1 VTDVMPR
8 KLPYLH
14 REKTRHG
21 TITWYVRIGH
31 GPRVRL
37 RAAPNSPEFM
47 EQYRAAINGDV
58 PSPASVKPSGDP
70 RTLAWLVDQWRKSS
84 DWGSKANATRR
95 QRENLLHHVLEK
107 SGRVP
112 FRAVR
117 KEHIVEGRERRQAT
131 PFAANNFIKTMRAL
145 FRWAVEA
152 KFLDEDPTEG
162 VTFIKTKTDGFLA
175 WTVDDVERFRAR
187 WPLGT
192 RERLALEVLLNTGLR
207 RGDAVRLG
215 RQHVRDGVATLRA
228 EKTGVELFIPILPAL
243 AEALKHGPKGDLTFI
258 CGANGRPMVKESFG
272 TWFKNAC
279 KAAKVAGSSHGLR
292 KLAATMV
299 ADRGGSEHEL
309 QALFGWQTGDQ
320 SAVYTRNANKR
331 RLAIK
336 AAMRL
341 ASGS

>member
-1 VTDVMPR
+1 MPDMPR
-8 KLPYLH
+8 KLPHLH

-21 TITWYVRIGH
+21 TTVWYVRIGH
-31 GPRVRL
+31 GPRIRIK
-37 RAAPNSPEFM
+37 AAPGGQEFLDA
-47 EQYRAAINGDV
+47 YRAAIAGAPVVAAQAAPED
-58 PSPASVKPSGDP
+58 DP
-70 RTLAWLVDQWRKSS
+70 RSLAWLVAQWRKSS
-84 DWGSKANATRR
+84 DWGGKAPATRK
-95 QRENLLHHVLEK
+95 QRENLLLHVLEK
-107 SGRVP
+107 NGHMP
-112 FRAVR
+112 YHAMR
-117 KEHIVEGRERRQAT
+117 KEHVIAGRERRQAT

-152 KFLDEDPTEG
+152 RLLEVDPTEG
-162 VTFIKTKTDGFLA
+162 VAFIKTQTEGFRA
-175 WTVDDVERFRAR
+175 WNIDDVARYRAR

-192 RERLALEVLLNTGLR
+192 RERIALEVLLNTGLR

-243 AEALKHGPKGDLTFI
+243 EEALRCGPTGDLSFI
-258 CGANGRPMVKESFG
+258 CGKNRRPMVKESFG
-272 TWFKNAC
+272 TWFKGAC
-279 KAAKVAGSSHGLR
+279 KTAKVEGTAHGLR

-309 QALFGWQTGDQ
+309 QALFGWQSGHQ

-331 RLAIK
+331 RLAIQ

-341 ASGS
+341 ADGG

>member
-1 VTDVMPR
+1 
-8 KLPYLH
+8 
-14 REKTRHG
+14 
-21 TITWYVRIGH
+21 
-31 GPRVRL
+31 
-37 RAAPNSPEFM
+37 M
-47 EQYRAAINGDV
+47 EAYRATINGG
-58 PSPASVKPSGDP
+58 PPPAASSTPESDP

-84 DWGSKANATRR
+84 DWGSKASATRR
-95 QRENLLHHVLEK
+95 QRENLIHHVLEK

-112 FRAVR
+112 FRSVR

-145 FRWAVEA
+145 FRWAVDA
-152 KFLDEDPTEG
+152 KLLDHDPTEG
-162 VTFIKTKTDGFLA
+162 VAFIKTRTDGFVA
-175 WTVDDVERFRAR
+175 WTVDDVERYRAR

-192 RERLALEVLLNTGLR
+192 RERVALEVLLNTGLR

-243 AEALKHGPKGDLTFI
+243 EEALRHGPTGDLSFI
-258 CGANGRPMVKESFG
+258 CGKNGRPMVKESFG
-272 TWFKNAC
+272 TWFKGAC
-279 KAAKVAGSSHGLR
+279 KAAKVVGSSHGLR

-341 ASGS
+341 ADGG

>member
-1 VTDVMPR
+1 
-8 KLPYLH
+8 
-14 REKTRHG
+14 
-21 TITWYVRIGH
+21 
-31 GPRVRL
+31 
-37 RAAPNSPEFM
+37 M
-47 EQYRAAINGDV
+47 EAYRAAINGG
-58 PSPASVKPSGDP
+58 PPPAASSTPEGDP

-84 DWGSKANATRR
+84 DWGSKQAATRR
-95 QRENLLHHVLEK
+95 QRENLLKHVLEK

-145 FRWAVEA
+145 FRWAVDA
-152 KFLDEDPTEG
+152 KLLDQDPTEG
-162 VTFIKTKTDGFLA
+162 VAFIKTRTDGFVA
-175 WTVDDVERFRAR
+175 WTVDDVERYRER

-192 RERLALEVLLNTGLR
+192 RERVALEVLLNTGLR

-243 AEALKHGPKGDLTFI
+243 EEALRHGPTGDLSFI
-258 CGANGRPMVKESFG
+258 CGKNGRPMVKESFG
-272 TWFKNAC
+272 TWFKGAC
-279 KAAKVAGSSHGLR
+279 KAAKVVGSSHGLR

-341 ASGS
+341 ADGE

>member
-1 VTDVMPR
+1 MTDPMPR
-8 KLPYLH
+8 RLPHLH

-21 TITWYVRIGH
+21 TVVWYVRIGH
-31 GPRVRL
+31 GPRVRI
-37 RAAPNSPEFM
+37 RAAPGSPEFM
-47 EQYRAAINGDV
+47 EAYRAAINGGL
-58 PSPASVKPSGDP
+58 PPTASNTPEGDP

-84 DWGSKANATRR
+84 DWGSKSSATRR
-95 QRENLLHHVLEK
+95 QRDNLLKHVLEK

-112 FRAVR
+112 FRSVR
-117 KEHIVEGRERRQAT
+117 QKHIVEGRERRQAT

-152 KFLDEDPTEG
+152 KLLDQDPTEG
-162 VTFIKTKTDGFLA
+162 VAFIKTRTDGFLA
-175 WTVDDVERFRAR
+175 WTVEDVDRFRSR

-192 RERLALEVLLNTGLR
+192 RERVALEVLLNTGLR

-215 RQHVRDGVATLRA
+215 RQHVKDGVAVLRA

-243 AEALKHGPKGDLTFI
+243 DDALRHGPTGDLSFI
-258 CGANGRPMVKESFG
+258 CGKNGRPMVKESFG

-279 KAAKVAGSSHGLR
+279 KAAKVEGTAHGLR

-309 QALFGWQTGDQ
+309 QALFGWQTGEQ

-341 ASGS
+341 ADGG